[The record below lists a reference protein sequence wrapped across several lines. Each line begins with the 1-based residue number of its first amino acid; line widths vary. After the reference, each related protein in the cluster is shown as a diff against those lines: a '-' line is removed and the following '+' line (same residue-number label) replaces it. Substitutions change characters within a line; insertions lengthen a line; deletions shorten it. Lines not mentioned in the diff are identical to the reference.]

1 MSMDER
7 RGEAY
12 DFSNTRALV
21 VGLAREGTALT
32 RFLAE
37 HGAAVTVTDAKPL
50 EALADSV
57 DALADLP
64 VTYALGGHPFALLE
78 KADLI
83 FVSPGVPLDI
93 PLLVEARR
101 RGLPL
106 SSETRLFSRLCPARI
121 VGVTGSSGK
130 TTTTALLG
138 KMLDAAGWRTWV
150 GGNIG
155 HPLISQLDRMR
166 PNDIVVMELSS
177 FQLDLFAPWP
187 AMRAGAELAKREG
200 VLFDPSGWSPSV
212 AAVLNVTP
220 NHLDRHPSMEAY
232 IAAKQQIL
240 EHQRPGDVAVLN
252 LDDPV
257 TRGMGARARDKGQRV
272 LWFSLEQEVTEGVF
286 VRGGES
292 VLRLGQR
299 DEVLYRT
306 GDLNLLGRHN
316 QANALAA
323 CSLAAAVHLVSER
336 GMGGADIP
344 IEVLRRTAT
353 SFRGVEHRLELVRE
367 RNHVRWYNDSIATSP
382 ERTIAALQSF
392 DAPVVLLG
400 GGRDKHLPWGEMADL
415 TWRKVRHLIL
425 FGEAA
430 DLIEA
435 AMRNAQPAAH
445 DSPYPTHIHH
455 AGTLPKAVKLAAE
468 LAQPG
473 DVVLLSPGGTSF
485 DAYRDFVARGEHFK
499 ELVRGLE

>member
-1 MSMDER
+1 MGQEQ
-7 RGEAY
+7 GESR
-12 DFSNTRALV
+12 DFSNTRVLV

-37 HGAAVTVTDAKPL
+37 HGAGVTVTDAKPA
-50 EALADSV
+50 EALADTLT
-57 DALADLP
+57 ALADLP

-78 KADLI
+78 EANLL

-106 SSETRLFSRLCPARI
+106 SSETRLFTRLCPARI
-121 VGVTGSSGK
+121 AGVTGSSGK
-130 TTTTALLG
+130 TTTTALVAE
-138 KMLDAAGWRTWV
+138 MLDAAGWRTWV

-155 HPLISQLDRMR
+155 QPLISQLASIRAG
-166 PNDIVVMELSS
+166 DIVVMELSS
-177 FQLDLFAPWP
+177 FQLELFAPWSRLRTGTE
-187 AMRAGAELAKREG
+187 AARNGG
-200 VLFDPSGWSPSV
+200 VLFDPAGWSPPV

-232 IAAKQQIL
+232 IAAKDQIL
-240 EHQRPGDVAVLN
+240 VHQKREDVAVLN
-252 LDDPV
+252 LDCPV
-257 TRGMGARARDKGQRV
+257 TQSMGERAKSRGQRV
-272 LWFSLEQEVTEGVF
+272 LWFSLEQELAEGVF

-292 VLRLGQR
+292 VLRLGGHE
-299 DEVLYRT
+299 EVLYRT
-306 GDLNLLGRHN
+306 RDLSLLGRHN

-323 CSLAAAVHLVSER
+323 CALAAAVHTVSQQ
-336 GMGGADIP
+336 GASGGDLPVEA
-344 IEVLRRTAT
+344 LRRAAT

-367 RNHVRWYNDSIATSP
+367 RDHVRWYNDSIATTP
-382 ERTIAALQSF
+382 ERTVAALQAF
-392 DAPVVLLG
+392 DSPVLLLG
-400 GGRDKHLPWGEMADL
+400 GGRDKHLPWAEMAAL
-415 TWRKVRHLIL
+415 TWRTVRHLIL

-430 DLIEA
+430 GLIET
-435 AMRNAQPAAH
+435 AMRNSTEAAH
-445 DSPYPTHIHH
+445 DSPFPTRIHQ
-455 AGTLPKAVKLAAE
+455 AGTLQKAVELAAR

-485 DAYRDFVARGEHFK
+485 DAYRDFTARGEHFR